1 MSYSILAT
9 LNSTRVQVYVIWV
22 PKNVYFLKVEST
34 DSVIAQQLECEQN
47 VKLR

>member
-22 PKNVYFLKVEST
+22 PKNVYFLNPL
-34 DSVIAQQLECEQN
+34 IAQLLECEQN
-47 VKLR
+47 VKL